1 VESSKTSMS
10 KTGITKTG
18 ITKTSMSKTS
28 MSKTGITKTSM
39 SKTGIT
45 KTSIRMSQIGSVV
58 ECWWVVDQ
66 GSGSR
71 DDSGMSTE
79 DSGISLTPL
88 SLSWGSSGS
97 NKGKVGSCGFS
108 NLWGNLDWLR
118 GNTGVHWGNKGLWVE
133 GGGNKRLRV
142 EGGSNAGIDWSN
154 GQTRVSNAESSCI
167 SNILNLLKLTIGI
180 NIRVSTGDSAISV
193 SDNMSVGVDVGVTIV
208 QVSELILSMELAS
221 SRVWSISSIGR
232 GGSSISNWGS
242 GNWSWG
248 SGISICWSSSSS
260 VGKTSIASI
269 GKVTVRITTISQR
282 GGYDLSLIS

>member
-1 VESSKTSMS
+1 MVREAISQTSIAKTSMR
-10 KTGITKTG
+10 
-18 ITKTSMSKTS
+18 KTSSVRKTS
-28 MSKTGITKTSM
+28 SM
-39 SKTGIT
+39 R
-45 KTSIRMSQIGSVV
+45 KTSIAVGISGVSSSKSVG
-58 ECWWVVDQ
+58 E
-66 GSGSR
+66 S
-71 DDSGMSTE
+71 
-79 DSGISLTPL
+79 SLTPL
-88 SLSWGSSGS
+88 PLSRSSGS
-97 NKGKVGSCGFS
+97 NSSKMSSLGFS
-108 NLWGNLDWLR
+108 NLWSVN
-118 GNTGVHWGNKGLWVE
+118 WGNKGLWVE
-133 GGGNKRLRV
+133 GGGNKRLWV

>member
-1 VESSKTSMS
+1 MSKTGIT

-18 ITKTSMSKTS
+18 ITKTSMSKT
-28 MSKTGITKTSM
+28 GITETSM

-58 ECWWVVDQ
+58 DCWGVVDQ

-79 DSGISLTPL
+79 DGGISLTPL

-97 NKGKVGSCGFS
+97 NKGKVGSYGFS
-108 NLWGNLDWLR
+108 NLWGNLDWL
-118 GNTGVHWGNKGLWVE
+118 
-133 GGGNKRLRV
+133 GG
-142 EGGSNAGIDWSN
+142 NAGIDWSN

-167 SNILNLLKLTIGI
+167 SDILNLLKLTIGI

-193 SDNMSVGVDVGVTIV
+193 SDNMSVGVDVSVTIV
-208 QVSELILSMELAS
+208 QVSELILSVEPAS

-248 SGISICWSSSSS
+248 SGISICWGSSSS
-260 VGKTSIASI
+260 VEKTSIASI

-282 GGYDLSLIS
+282 RGYDLSLISKADGQQSRQCNKNFHDVTRCVMLNGVPC

>member
-1 VESSKTSMS
+1 MSKTSIS
-10 KTGITKTG
+10 KTGIT
-18 ITKTSMSKTS
+18 KTS

-45 KTSIRMSQIGSVV
+45 KTSIRMSQIGSMVD
-58 ECWWVVDQ
+58 CWWVVDQ
-66 GSGSR
+66 GSGCR
-71 DDSGMSTE
+71 DDSGMSTK

-97 NKGKVGSCGFS
+97 NKGKMGSCGFS

-118 GNTGVHWGNKGLWVE
+118 GNTSVHWGNKGLWVE
-133 GGGNKRLRV
+133 GGGNKRFRV
-142 EGGSNAGIDWSN
+142 EGWSN

-193 SDNMSVGVDVGVTIV
+193 SDNMSVGVDVSVTIV
-208 QVSELILSMELAS
+208 QVSKFILSVELAS

-242 GNWSWG
+242 SNWSWG
-248 SGISICWSSSSS
+248 RSICWSSSSS

-269 GKVTVRITTISQR
+269 GEVTVRITTISQR
-282 GGYDLSLIS
+282 